1 MQETGNTTILQQE
14 RSQVFDQRFKDESIG
29 MFEKKIA
36 IVGMGFVGSAVS
48 YGFNHPFIQQQH
60 IDPKLGTEIMDID
73 DDTDYIFVCV
83 PTPMDDFSIVRQV
96 MEELYSN
103 DFPAVIILKST
114 VPPNIIEEMIHPDMV
129 YNPEFLTEKSAAE
142 QFINPN
148 FHILGG
154 GEDAIEDVIDLYER
168 YSLCNPA
175 PFFNMTAEE
184 ASIVK
189 YTINSFLA
197 TKVTFFNQMYDLCKQ
212 WQANPSIVFNAVGA
226 DPRIG
231 HGHTKVPG
239 FDNKRG
245 FGGACFPKDTKAI
258 TDIAGEGVLSLIEH
272 VIKVNND
279 YRAQYERDDR
289 EKEQN
294 IVYFPKEV

>member
-1 MQETGNTTILQQE
+1 MHEQ
-14 RSQVFDQRFKDESIG
+14 
-29 MFEKKIA
+29 KIA
-36 IVGMGFVGSAVS
+36 IVGLGFVGGAVA
-48 YGFNHPFIQQQH
+48 YGFNHPHITQQH

-73 DDTDYIFVCV
+73 DDTDFIFVCV
-83 PTPMDDFSIVRQV
+83 PTPMDDFSIVREV
-96 MEELYSN
+96 MEELLSN
-103 DFPAVIILKST
+103 DFPAKIILKST
-114 VPPNIIEEMIHPDMV
+114 VPPHIVEEMMHPDVV

-142 QFINPN
+142 QFINPQ

-154 GEDAIEDVIDLYER
+154 PVEAVDDVIDLYVG

-175 PFFNMTAEE
+175 SFFTMTMIE
-184 ASIVK
+184 ASLVK

-197 TKVTFFNQMYDLCKQ
+197 TKVTFFNQMYDLCAQ
-212 WQANPSIVFNAVGA
+212 YDANPSVVFNAAGA
-226 DPRIG
+226 DKRIG

-258 TDIAGEGVLSLIEH
+258 VETAGLGVLSIIEE
-272 VIKVNND
+272 VIKANNK
-279 YRAQYERDDR
+279 YREQYERDDR

-294 IVYFPKEV
+294 IVYFKKDL

>member
-1 MQETGNTTILQQE
+1 
-14 RSQVFDQRFKDESIG
+14 

-36 IVGMGFVGSAVS
+36 IVGMGFVGGAVA
-48 YGFNHPFIQQQH
+48 YGFNHPFITQQH
-60 IDPKLGTEIMDID
+60 IDPKLGNSIMDIH
-73 DDTDYIFVCV
+73 DDTDFIFVCV
-83 PTPMDDFSIVRQV
+83 PTPMDDFTIVREV
-96 MEELYSN
+96 MEELLSN
-103 DFPAVIILKST
+103 DFPATIILKST
-114 VPPNIIEEMIHPDMV
+114 VPPNIVEEMTHPLVV

-142 QFINPN
+142 QFINPK

-154 GEDAIEDVIDLYER
+154 DEEAIEDTVDLYENF
-168 YSLCNPA
+168 SLCNPA
-175 PFFNMTAEE
+175 PFFTMTIEE
-184 ASIVK
+184 ASLVK

-197 TKVTFFNQMYDLCKQ
+197 TKVTFFNQMYDVCSQ
-212 WQANPSIVFNAVGA
+212 FGANPSVVFNAVGA

-258 TDIAGEGVLSLIEH
+258 TDCAGKGILSLVEH

-279 YRAQYERDDR
+279 YRNQYERDDR

-294 IVYFPKEV
+294 IVYFPKEK